1 MTVTT
6 TGTISLTPTVTGGGS
21 VKDFEVVGTLPTG
34 LTIGTTSGDITGT
47 ISIPG
52 SYSVDVK
59 CVSGTQSVESTIS
72 ITVVS
77 PLSLSY
83 GSIVGCTGTSVNL
96 TPTVSG
102 GSGTPTFSI
111 QGVTSTV
118 AGAPIPL
125 PSATGLFLDPISG
138 VISGT
143 PTVAVTT
150 AVKVEVSDSV
160 SQATAIVDVD
170 VEKPIT
176 MSGTLGEQDVNKAF
190 SFTPTVSGGT
200 PSKYA
205 FSYTCEGGLPEGVS
219 FNATTGTLSGM
230 CASAVSG
237 CNITLTCTDG
247 ISTAHL
253 TVTLNVSPPLGII
266 PDQTCVFSSGVSNKY
281 ILQGS
286 NLGDNPVWTITQ
298 GSLPQ
303 GLNLVNG
310 AIIGETTALGTY
322 TLTLAV
328 KAPINTASGI
338 LTLKVVE
345 DLSISPPLP
354 TGTVGLPYSFTPEV
368 SGGNEQDYYF
378 SLSVLNNQ
386 TLFKGLTFSNKNG
399 SISGIPTTGGTI
411 QVIITVTD
419 GQTTQSTATLSLTI
433 NNVVKASSGPVN
445 ETMFAQLLQKYV
457 TLLTG
462 STVTQANRSQA
473 IQCISQATNLML
485 ATPSA
490 TLFEMMYTYQ
500 VQYQST
506 LFVDTNFFLGNSV
519 LTSQDQS
526 KLSGV
531 YNAFRMLVTSP
542 TLSISWDYVAEPPLN
557 CVPLLNWLENKQ
569 KTLQQL
575 QQTQ

>member
-1 MTVTT
+1 M
-6 TGTISLTPTVTGGGS
+6 
-21 VKDFEVVGTLPTG
+21 
-34 LTIGTTSGDITGT
+34 
-47 ISIPG
+47 
-52 SYSVDVK
+52 
-59 CVSGTQSVESTIS
+59 
-72 ITVVS
+72 
-77 PLSLSY
+77 
-83 GSIVGCTGTSVNL
+83 
-96 TPTVSG
+96 
-102 GSGTPTFSI
+102 
-111 QGVTSTV
+111 
-118 AGAPIPL
+118 
-125 PSATGLFLDPISG
+125 
-138 VISGT
+138 
-143 PTVAVTT
+143 
-150 AVKVEVSDSV
+150 
-160 SQATAIVDVD
+160 
-170 VEKPIT
+170 
-176 MSGTLGEQDVNKAF
+176 
-190 SFTPTVSGGT
+190 
-200 PSKYA
+200 
-205 FSYTCEGGLPEGVS
+205 
-219 FNATTGTLSGM
+219 
-230 CASAVSG
+230 
-237 CNITLTCTDG
+237 
-247 ISTAHL
+247 
-253 TVTLNVSPPLGII
+253 
-266 PDQTCVFSSGVSNKY
+266 
-281 ILQGS
+281 
-286 NLGDNPVWTITQ
+286 
-298 GSLPQ
+298 
-303 GLNLVNG
+303 
-310 AIIGETTALGTY
+310 
-322 TLTLAV
+322 
-328 KAPINTASGI
+328 
-338 LTLKVVE
+338 
-345 DLSISPPLP
+345 
-354 TGTVGLPYSFTPEV
+354 
-368 SGGNEQDYYF
+368 
-378 SLSVLNNQ
+378 NNQ